1 LATIVH
7 DVRQL
12 TSERRDFDLVGFG
25 ECSIDEVWVV
35 PSLEAGAFAGKLRAN
50 KRDRLGGGQIATAM
64 VAGARLGLRTAF
76 CATVGDDGEGTDVTS
91 GLEDEGVDVG
101 GVQRYARVSTRVA
114 LLLVDERGQRVVIE
128 TGRSGSTPAPPLL
141 RERVAQARI
150 VHLDVTEPAYAM
162 LAAHHARE
170 CGTLVSL
177 DVDHPAPGLEELL
190 PLVDICITS
199 RGVPQELTGETNLEV
214 ALRRLGDKTGGLVG
228 CTLDGNG
235 AALIDDGHLIL
246 SPAFPVDRMVDTT
259 ACGDTFHAAFLCALL
274 EAQPPR
280 QALRFANAA
289 AALKCRDLGRR
300 GCPTRAEV
308 NALIA
313 AT

>member
-1 LATIVH
+1 MK
-7 DVRQL
+7 L
-12 TSERRDFDLVGFG
+12 TSERRDFDVVGFG

-35 PSLEAGAFAGKLRAN
+35 PSLEPGALTGKLRAH

-64 VAGARLGLRTAF
+64 VACARLGLRAAF
-76 CATVGDDGEGTDVTS
+76 CATVGDDGDAAEVIDGLTDES
-91 GLEDEGVDVG
+91 VDVA
-101 GVQRYARVSTRVA
+101 GVQRFARATTRVA
-114 LLLVDERGQRVVIE
+114 LILVDERGQRVVIE
-128 TGRSGSTPAPPLL
+128 NGRGASAPAPPLL

-170 CGTLVSL
+170 TGTLVSL
-177 DVDHPAPGLEELL
+177 DVDHPAPGLDELL
-190 PLVDICITS
+190 PLVDVCITS
-199 RGVPQELTGETNLEV
+199 RGVPEQLTGESNLEA
-214 ALRRLGDKTGGLVG
+214 ALRALAAKTSGLVG
-228 CTLDGNG
+228 CTLDGDG
-235 AALIDDGHLIL
+235 AALLDDGHLIL
-246 SPAFPVDRMVDTT
+246 SPAFPVDHMIDTT

-308 NALIA
+308 NALLA
-313 AT
+313 ST

>member
-1 LATIVH
+1 MK
-7 DVRQL
+7 L
-12 TSERRDFDLVGFG
+12 TSERRDFDVVGFG

-35 PSLEAGAFAGKLRAN
+35 PSLEPGALTGKLRAH

-64 VAGARLGLRTAF
+64 VACARLGLRAAF
-76 CATVGDDGEGTDVTS
+76 CATAGDDGDAAEVIDGLTDES
-91 GLEDEGVDVG
+91 VDVA
-101 GVQRYARVSTRVA
+101 GVQRFARATTRVA
-114 LLLVDERGQRVVIE
+114 LILVDERGQRVVIE
-128 TGRSGSTPAPPLL
+128 NGRGASAPAPPLL

-170 CGTLVSL
+170 TGTLVSL
-177 DVDHPAPGLEELL
+177 DVDHPAPGLDELL
-190 PLVDICITS
+190 PLVDVCITS
-199 RGVPQELTGETNLEV
+199 RGVPEQLTGESNLEA
-214 ALRRLGDKTGGLVG
+214 ALRALAAKTSGLVG
-228 CTLDGNG
+228 CTLDGDG
-235 AALIDDGHLIL
+235 AALLDDGHLIL
-246 SPAFPVDRMVDTT
+246 SPAFPVDHMIDTT

-308 NALIA
+308 NALLA
-313 AT
+313 ST

>member
-1 LATIVH
+1 MDPVKE
-7 DVRQL
+7 L
-12 TSERRDFDLVGFG
+12 TSERRDFDVVGFG
-25 ECSIDEVWVV
+25 ECSVDEVWVV
-35 PSLEAGAFAGKLRAN
+35 PSLEAGAFAGKLRAH

-64 VAGARLGLRTAF
+64 VACARLGLRTAF
-76 CATVGDDGEGTDVTS
+76 CATVGEDADASEVVDG
-91 GLEDEGVDVG
+91 LADEGVDVA
-101 GVQRYARVSTRVA
+101 GVQRFARAVTRVA
-114 LLLVDERGQRVVIE
+114 LILVDTKGQRVVLD
-128 TGRSGSTPAPPLL
+128 TGRAGLAPAPPLL

-162 LAAHHARE
+162 LAALHARE
-170 CGTLVSL
+170 VGTLVSL
-177 DVDHPAPGLEELL
+177 DIDHPAPGLDELL
-190 PLVDICITS
+190 PLVDVCITS
-199 RGVPQELTGETNLEV
+199 RGVPEQLTGEANFEAGLRALAAKTN
-214 ALRRLGDKTGGLVG
+214 GLVG
-228 CTLDGNG
+228 CTLDADG
-235 AALIDDGHLIL
+235 AALLHDGHLIL
-246 SPAFPVDRMVDTT
+246 SPAFPVDHMIDTT
-259 ACGDTFHAAFLCALL
+259 ACGDTFHAAFLCALI

>member
-1 LATIVH
+1 VK
-7 DVRQL
+7 L
-12 TSERRDFDLVGFG
+12 TSERRDFDVVGFG
-25 ECSIDEVWVV
+25 ECSVDEVWVV
-35 PSLEAGAFAGKLRAN
+35 PSLEPGALTGKLRAH

-64 VAGARLGLRTAF
+64 VACARLGLRAAF
-76 CATVGDDGEGTDVTS
+76 CATVGDDGDAAEVIDGLTDES
-91 GLEDEGVDVG
+91 VDVA
-101 GVQRYARVSTRVA
+101 GVQRFARATTRVA
-114 LLLVDERGQRVVIE
+114 LILVDERGQRVVIE
-128 TGRSGSTPAPPLL
+128 NGRGASAPAPPLL

-170 CGTLVSL
+170 TGTLVSL
-177 DVDHPAPGLEELL
+177 DVDHPAPGLDELL
-190 PLVDICITS
+190 PLVDVCITS
-199 RGVPQELTGETNLEV
+199 RGVPEQLTGESNLEA
-214 ALRRLGDKTGGLVG
+214 ALRALAAKTSGLVG
-228 CTLDGNG
+228 CTLDGDG
-235 AALIDDGHLIL
+235 AALLDDGHLIL
-246 SPAFPVDRMVDTT
+246 SPAFPVDHMIDTT

-308 NALIA
+308 NALLA
-313 AT
+313 ST

>member
-1 LATIVH
+1 
-7 DVRQL
+7 VRQL
-12 TSERRDFDLVGFG
+12 TSERRDFDVVGFG

-35 PSLEAGAFAGKLRAN
+35 PSLEPGAFAGKLRAH

-76 CATVGDDGEGTDVTS
+76 CATIGDDSDASEVLG
-91 GLEDEGVDVG
+91 GLTDEGVDVA
-101 GVQRYARVSTRVA
+101 GVQRYARATTRVA

-128 TGRSGSTPAPPLL
+128 TGRGNSSPAPPLL
-141 RERVAQARI
+141 RDRVAQARV

-177 DVDHPAPGLEELL
+177 DVDHPAPGLDDLL

-199 RGVPQELTGETNLEV
+199 RGVPEQLTGESNLEV
-214 ALRRLGDKTGGLVG
+214 ALRALADKTGGLVG
-228 CTLDGNG
+228 CTLDGDG
-235 AALIDDGHLIL
+235 AALLDDGHLIL
-246 SPAFPVDRMVDTT
+246 SPAFPVDHMIDTT

>member
-1 LATIVH
+1 VK
-7 DVRQL
+7 L
-12 TSERRDFDLVGFG
+12 TSERRDFDVVGFG

-35 PSLEAGAFAGKLRAN
+35 PSLEPGALTGKLRAH

-64 VAGARLGLRTAF
+64 VACARLGLRAAF
-76 CATVGDDGEGTDVTS
+76 CATVGDDGDAAEVIDGLTDES
-91 GLEDEGVDVG
+91 VDVA
-101 GVQRYARVSTRVA
+101 GVQRFARATTRVA
-114 LLLVDERGQRVVIE
+114 LILVDERGQRVVIE
-128 TGRSGSTPAPPLL
+128 NGRGASAPAPPLL

-170 CGTLVSL
+170 TGTLVSL
-177 DVDHPAPGLEELL
+177 DVDHPAPGLDELL
-190 PLVDICITS
+190 PLVDVCITS
-199 RGVPQELTGETNLEV
+199 RGVPEQLTGESNLEA
-214 ALRRLGDKTGGLVG
+214 ALRALAAKTSGLVG
-228 CTLDGNG
+228 CTLDGDG
-235 AALIDDGHLIL
+235 AALLDDGHLIL
-246 SPAFPVDRMVDTT
+246 SPAFPVDHMIDTT

-308 NALIA
+308 NALLA
-313 AT
+313 ST

>member
-1 LATIVH
+1 M
-7 DVRQL
+7 REL
-12 TSERRDFDLVGFG
+12 TSERREFDVVGFG

-35 PSLEAGAFAGKLRAN
+35 PSLEAGALAGKLRAHR
-50 KRDRLGGGQIATAM
+50 RDRLGGGQIATAM
-64 VAGARLGLRTAF
+64 VAAARLGLRAAF
-76 CATVGDDGEGTDVTS
+76 CATVGDDGEATEVAA
-91 GLEDEGVDVG
+91 GLEAEGVDVA
-101 GVQRYARVSTRVA
+101 GVQRFARATTRVA
-114 LLLVDERGQRVVIE
+114 LILVDERGQRVVVD
-128 TGRSGSTPAPPLL
+128 TGRGGSSPAPPML

-170 CGTLVSL
+170 RGTLVSL
-177 DVDHPAPGLEELL
+177 DVDHPAPGLDELL
-190 PLVDICITS
+190 PLVDVCITS
-199 RGVPQELTGETNLEV
+199 RGVPEQLTGESNLEA
-214 ALRRLGDKTGGLVG
+214 ALRRLGEKTAGLVG
-228 CTLDGNG
+228 CTLDGDG

-259 ACGDTFHAAFLCALL
+259 ACGDTFHAALLCALL

-308 NALIA
+308 NALL
-313 AT
+313 ATT

>member
-1 LATIVH
+1 M
-7 DVRQL
+7 REL
-12 TSERRDFDLVGFG
+12 TSERRDFDVVGFG

-35 PSLEAGAFAGKLRAN
+35 PSLEPGAFGGKLRAH
-50 KRDRLGGGQIATAM
+50 KRDRLCGGQIATAM

-76 CATVGDDGEGTDVTS
+76 CATVGEDSDASEVIQ
-91 GLEDEGVDVG
+91 GLVDEGVDVQ
-101 GVQRYARVSTRVA
+101 GVQRYARATTRVA

-128 TGRSGSTPAPPLL
+128 TGRGSSLPAPPLL
-141 RERVAQARI
+141 RDRVAQARI

-170 CGTLVSL
+170 RGTLVSL
-177 DVDHPAPGLEELL
+177 DVDHPAPGLDELL

-199 RGVPQELTGETNLEV
+199 RGVPEQLTGESNLEV

-235 AALIDDGHLIL
+235 AALLDDGHLIL
-246 SPAFPVDRMVDTT
+246 SPAFPVDHMIDTT

-274 EAQPPR
+274 EQQPPR